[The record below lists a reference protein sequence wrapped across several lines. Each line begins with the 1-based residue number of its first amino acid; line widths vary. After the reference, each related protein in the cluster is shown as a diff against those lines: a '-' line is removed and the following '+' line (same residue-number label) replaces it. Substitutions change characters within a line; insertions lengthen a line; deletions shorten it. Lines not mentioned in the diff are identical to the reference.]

1 MNSGY
6 EAGGYGL
13 INLDGTLTD
22 RSKAIGRIARI
33 AGQNSQLFLKGQPPK
48 AEVAVVYN
56 PLSYMVGGE
65 QHLSES
71 GAVRDSEIGVYRP
84 FWRNNIPIDFVHL
97 REVAQG
103 LLKQYKLVFVPYPL
117 MFTEAAARAL
127 QEFVNGGGTLVVEAR
142 CGWNDD
148 RGYSQDIVPGF
159 GLDKTFQVR
168 EGTLQMQEK
177 VEIKLSA
184 DEKLLPGFTASSSIL
199 GRGIIEELVP
209 YPGARVIGRFAD
221 GKAAMTVAE
230 AGKGRA
236 VAMGTFVAMANGQ
249 EQHAVTENFFLA
261 LARGAGVKP
270 PVEVKGVAADA
281 FLEVRMLEAGAQKAL
296 FLFNHSKQDVTVQL
310 PLATGVNLETEK
322 EESLGTVSL
331 KAGEIR
337 VYRVK

>member
-1 MNSGY
+1 MGQ
-6 EAGGYGL
+6 
-13 INLDGTLTD
+13 
-22 RSKAIGRIARI
+22 IARI
-33 AGQNSQLFLKGQPPK
+33 AGKNSQLFTKGQTQK

-71 GAVRDSEIGVYRP
+71 GAVRDSEIGIYRP

-97 REVAQG
+97 REVGQG

-117 MFTEAAARAL
+117 MFTTAAARAL
-127 QEFVNGGGTLVVEAR
+127 KEYVDGGGTLVAEAR

-159 GLDKTFQVR
+159 GLDQTFQVR

-177 VEIKLSA
+177 VDIKVSGEA
-184 DEKLLPGFTASSSIL
+184 KLLPGFGGDLSIA

-209 YPGARVIGRFAD
+209 YPGARVIGRFPD
-221 GKAAMTVAE
+221 GKAAVTVADS
-230 AGKGRA
+230 GKGRA
-236 VAMGTFVAMANGQ
+236 VAIGSFVAMANGQ
-249 EQHAVTENFFLA
+249 EQHQATEQFLLA
-261 LARGAGVKP
+261 LAKGAGVKP
-270 PVEVKGVAADA
+270 PLEVKGVAPDA
-281 FLEVRMLEAGAQKAL
+281 FLEVRMLEADAEKAL
-296 FLFNHSKQDVTVQL
+296 FLFNHSKQNITAQL
-310 PLATGVNLETEK
+310 PFATGVNLETEK
-322 EESLGTVSL
+322 EEPLAAVSL